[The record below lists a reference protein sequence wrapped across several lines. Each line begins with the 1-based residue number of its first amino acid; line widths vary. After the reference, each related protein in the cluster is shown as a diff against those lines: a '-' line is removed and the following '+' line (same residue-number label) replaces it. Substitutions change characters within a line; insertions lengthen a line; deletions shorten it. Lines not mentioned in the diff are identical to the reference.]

1 MSTPDKKPKPAIK
14 KVAKTAAKGRVAP
27 KKREQPDDRWQAFAR
42 EYVKDFNGT
51 QAAIR
56 AGYAERSAAMQ
67 ASRLL
72 TKDKVQEFVRQANA
86 RIVERAEVDGAA
98 VVRRLND
105 MMLADPREL
114 VEVYVSCCRHCYG
127 VGHDYQYTLGEYNS
141 KREKWL
147 DEGKAIEKFPEKG
160 GLGYDPRRV
169 PFPECPECF
178 GEGHPRQVLKDTRS
192 MSARAVA
199 LFAGTKLGKDGA
211 ISPVMHNQLDVVEK
225 LMRHHGQYLADNK
238 QLPGHSTL
246 PGTFVV
252 EFVEPPKREN
262 DPLEQLEPG
271 QKPGQAPDA
280 VSHSASLPAR
290 KKAVR

>member
-1 MSTPDKKPKPAIK
+1 MSTPDKKPKPAAK
-14 KVAKTAAKGRVAP
+14 KAAKTAAKGRVAP
-27 KKREQPDDRWQAFAR
+27 KKREQPDERWQAFAR

-86 RIVERAEVDGAA
+86 RIVERAETDGAA

-105 MMLADPREL
+105 IYHADPREL
-114 VEVYVSCCRHCYG
+114 VEIYVTCCRYCYG
-127 VGHDYQYTLGEYNS
+127 VGHDYQYTMGEYNA
-141 KREKWL
+141 KREAWL

-160 GLGYDPRRV
+160 GLGYDARR
-169 PFPECPECF
+169 PPYPECPECF
-178 GEGHPRQVLKDTRS
+178 GTGHERQVLKDTRNLS
-192 MSARAVA
+192 RRAA
-199 LFAGTKLGKDGA
+199 LLFAGVKVAKGGG
-211 ISPVMHNQLDVVEK
+211 ISVLMHNQLDVLEK

-238 QLPGHSTL
+238 QLAGASTV

-252 EFVEPPKREN
+252 EFVDPPKREN
-262 DPLEQLEPG
+262 DPLDQMEAG

-280 VSHSASLPAR
+280 VSHSASVR
-290 KKAVR
+290 KKVVR

>member
-1 MSTPDKKPKPAIK
+1 MSKPVKKPAPATK
-14 KVAKTAAKGRVAP
+14 KVAKPAKSGRVTA
-27 KKREQPDDRWQAFAR
+27 KKSEQVEERWRAFAR

-51 QAAIR
+51 RAAV
-56 AGYAERSAAMQ
+56 AVKYSPKTAAVQ

-72 TKDKVQEFVRQANA
+72 TNAKVQEFVRQANA

-98 VVRRLND
+98 VVRRLED
-105 MMLADPREL
+105 MMLADPRDL
-114 VEVYVSCCRHCYG
+114 VEIYVSCCRHCYG
-127 VGHDYQYTLGEYNS
+127 VGHDYQYTLGEYNA
-141 KREKWL
+141 KREAWL

-160 GLGYDPRRV
+160 GLGYDARRE
-169 PFPECPECF
+169 PYPECPECF
-178 GEGHPRQVLKDTRS
+178 GTGVERQVLKDTRKLS
-192 MSARAVA
+192 RRAAV
-199 LFAGTKLGKDGA
+199 LFAGVRMGKGGA
-211 ISPVMHNQLDVVEK
+211 LSVLMHNQLDVAEK

-262 DPLEQLEPG
+262 DPLDQLETG
-271 QKPGQAPDA
+271 QKPGQAPDV
-280 VSHSASLPAR
+280 VSHSASPSAR